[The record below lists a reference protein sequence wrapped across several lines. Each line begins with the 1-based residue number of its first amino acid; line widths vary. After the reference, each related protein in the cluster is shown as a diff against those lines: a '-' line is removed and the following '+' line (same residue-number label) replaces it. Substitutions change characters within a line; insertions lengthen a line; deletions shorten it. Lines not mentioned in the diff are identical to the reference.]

1 MSGVSRGATAAGPAA
16 SQRAGATRQSI
27 LLPGASAF
35 RAPSSAPFRSAGNAP
50 GTAGAA
56 AGRAGA
62 SASSRPTSPES
73 AASKPSKA
81 RAGVVGESR
90 ARQDNIL
97 VTSLIVAFLL
107 VTVGFGSVRM
117 RGTMS
122 RDRSK
127 AAIAATLVKVHQQ
140 QSTFR
145 TINQR
150 FATWRELEDSGVK
163 LGPKQVVE
171 ASNATSY
178 HWYLSV
184 RDSSTG
190 VTCSQTGELFDSRGG
205 DRRAACID
213 QGGL

>member
-1 MSGVSRGATAAGPAA
+1 MSGVSRGATAASPAA

-35 RAPSSAPFRSAGNAP
+35 RVPSSAPFRSAGNAP
-50 GTAGAA
+50 GTAGAV

-73 AASKPSKA
+73 AASKPPKA

-107 VTVGFGSVRM
+107 VTIGFGSVRM
-117 RGTMS
+117 RGTMG

-127 AAIAATLVKVHQQ
+127 AAITATLVKVHQQ

-145 TINQR
+145 AINQR

-163 LGPKQVVE
+163 LGAKQVVE

-190 VTCSQTGELFDSRGG
+190 VTCSQTGELFDSSGG
-205 DRRAACID
+205 DRRAACSD
-213 QGGL
+213 RGGL